1 MAALNGALAH
11 LTEADDVGNRTA
23 AKMTDQTAKLEKMG
37 KHMDQVNANLD
48 TTEAI
53 IGDVEKSYFQ
63 YLTESGLSAVGID
76 MSTKVI
82 VTKVDTSTPALKEGY
97 LLKRG
102 PMFGYKWETR
112 WCALYDT
119 GMVWYDSDK
128 KQEKKGDMD
137 IKKVTKALSFQKNK
151 APGDAIKHRGEKPFG
166 FVVDVTPNVGP
177 GKERRLFYFDGE
189 TKEIGQEWIEAIEG
203 VARRQKKKDKDKDVG
218 LAGDTMGQ
226 IKETLDSLHD
236 TALDLGVEAKKQGKL
251 VKQLTGQ
258 VDGVTVRLDSQTER
272 VNGL

>member
-37 KHMDQVNANLD
+37 KKMDQVNANLD

-112 WCALYDT
+112 WCALYET

-203 VARRQKKKDKDKDVG
+203 VARRQKRKDKDKDMG

>member
-1 MAALNGALAH
+1 
-11 LTEADDVGNRTA
+11 
-23 AKMTDQTAKLEKMG
+23 
-37 KHMDQVNANLD
+37 
-48 TTEAI
+48 
-53 IGDVEKSYFQ
+53 
-63 YLTESGLSAVGID
+63 LSAVGID
-76 MSTKVI
+76 MSTKVV

-177 GKERRLFYFDGE
+177 GKERRLFYFDGD